1 MLCIY
6 VYTLA
11 VTAVMSADILSVN
24 VIHSLLVSEV
34 TSPHHC
40 H

>member
-24 VIHSLLVSEV
+24 AIQLVGE
-34 TSPHHC
+34 
-40 H
+40 